1 MGSVIG
7 GVLGYRSSKKQAKAA
22 TQAADTQAAATKY
35 ASDMQKKMFDEVR
48 ADQKPYMQA
57 GASAIGKMA
66 GFNPGAYQGSAFNY
80 NGSSNP
86 YYTSDDFEFNESPS
100 YQFRRQQGMDGIQSS
115 AAAQGGLL
123 SGSTLKALNNYN
135 SNLASQEYGN
145 AYNQY
150 LQGEQLKQG
159 QHQQAFQNWQSQD
172 NNAYN
177 RYMTDQNNQY
187 NRLKDLVGIGQN
199 AAAGVGNA
207 GMQTAQAVANNTM
220 AGANAQAAGTIG
232 AANARAAGTQALGG
246 ALGGLIG
253 GVAGMYI

>member
-7 GVLGYRSSKKQAKAA
+7 GVLGYSSSKKQAKAA
-22 TQAADTQAAATKY
+22 ENAANTQAESTRY

-66 GFNPGAYQGSAFNY
+66 GFNPSAYQGSAFNY

-86 YYTSDDFEFNESPS
+86 YYSSGDFEFNESPS

-220 AGANAQAAGTIG
+220 AGVG
-232 AANARAAGTQALGG
+232 ARADGMINSANARAQGTQAIGE
-246 ALGGLIG
+246 AIGGLGRLVG
-253 GVAGMYI
+253 GMFI